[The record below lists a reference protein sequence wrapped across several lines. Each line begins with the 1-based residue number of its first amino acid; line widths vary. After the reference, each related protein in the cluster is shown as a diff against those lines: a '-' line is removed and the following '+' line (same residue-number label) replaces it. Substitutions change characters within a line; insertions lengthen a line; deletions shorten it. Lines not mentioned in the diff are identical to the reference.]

1 VLLSPSPL
9 EERAPLARARW
20 GQESGSGRQSLVSQS
35 SRRPS
40 AGSTTPKGR
49 ARGYLS
55 SVPFVTVHLAC
66 GLALVYPPTWHLA
79 LLAVGSYLLRMWAI
93 TVGYHR
99 YLSHRSFRTSR
110 GFQFVLALL
119 GATAMQQGPL
129 WWASWH
135 RRHHEYADTP
145 DDPHSPFVRGFW
157 HAHVGWVFDGTHDD
171 ADLSNVRDLACF
183 SELRFLDRHSWLP
196 LVAYA
201 AGCFAI
207 AGMSGVVW
215 GFAIS
220 TIAVVHATFL
230 INSVAHVWGSRR
242 YDTADRSRNNPA
254 LALLTLGEGWHNNHH
269 HYMTSARQGF
279 FWWEVDASYYS
290 VVVLARL
297 RLVWHVRVP
306 PSHVLT
312 VRSSQSRL

>member
-1 VLLSPSPL
+1 MLELL
-9 EERAPLARARW
+9 EERGPLARTTREHE
-20 GQESGSGRQSLVSQS
+20 GGSGKRGTDLVSQDE
-35 SRRPS
+35 RLPS
-40 AGSTTPKGR
+40 AGPTATKGL
-49 ARGYLS
+49 ARRCLS
-55 SVPFVTVHLAC
+55 SVPFVLVHLAC

-79 LLAVGSYLLRMWAI
+79 LLAIGSYLLRMWAI

-135 RRHHEYADTP
+135 RRHHEDVETP
-145 DDPHSPFVRGFW
+145 GDPHSPVVRGFW
-157 HAHVGWVFDGTHDD
+157 HAHVGWVFDGAHDD
-171 ADLSNVRDLACF
+171 ADLSNVRDLTRF
-183 SELRFLDRHSWLP
+183 PELRFLDRHSWLP

-201 AGCFAI
+201 VGCFAI
-207 AGMSGVVW
+207 AGMPGVVW

-242 YDTADRSRNNPA
+242 YDTADQSRNNPA

-290 VVVLARL
+290 LVVLAGL
-297 RLVWHVRVP
+297 GLVWHVRVP
-306 PSHVLT
+306 PPHVRGT
-312 VRSSQSRL
+312 AA